1 MANFGIS
8 QNNIPVVNRE
18 IENNIMVA
26 LEACGLQA
34 ERYAKML
41 CPVDTGL
48 LRNSITHAVGGSAL
62 RGNYRASYGENT
74 YKDRS
79 GNVKRYTAGS
89 RNAGSV
95 RVGNINVNVGQQGD
109 HTVYIA
115 TNVYYAP
122 YVEMGHIT
130 PSGKHTPPKPFLRPA
145 ISGHQSVYKGII
157 KRYLKGQGN
166 TNNS

>member
-18 IENNIMVA
+18 IENSIMVA

-79 GNVKRYTAGS
+79 GNVRRYTAGS

-95 RVGNINVNVGQQGD
+95 RVGSINVNVGQQGD
-109 HTVYIA
+109 HTVYIG

-122 YVEMGHIT
+122 YVEYGTRKMEAR
-130 PSGKHTPPKPFLRPA
+130 PFLSSS
-145 ISGHQSVYKGII
+145 IQGHKSDFEDLFKEAF
-157 KRYLKGQGN
+157 KHFF
-166 TNNS
+166 

>member
-18 IENNIMVA
+18 IENSIIVA

-48 LRNSITHAVGGSAL
+48 LRNSITHAVGGNAL
-62 RGNYRASYGENT
+62 RGNYHASYGENT

-79 GNVKRYTAGS
+79 GNVRRYTAGS

-95 RVGNINVNVGQQGD
+95 RVGSININVGQQGD

-115 TNVYYAP
+115 TNVYYA
-122 YVEMGHIT
+122 
-130 PSGKHTPPKPFLRPA
+130 A
-145 ISGHQSVYKGII
+145 
-157 KRYLKGQGN
+157 
-166 TNNS
+166 